1 MKKYILSLFA
11 VSILLFLGSCEKII
25 RCGCN
30 PGPSS
35 VSITLIDPAGNHLFD
50 APEFD
55 TSQVVK
61 YRLQSGDLIPILDPE
76 ENSMDVVEWTYNADS
91 SLAYLHTYWLYDDK
105 NTETV
110 YISFFPNDID
120 TIIMIKHKDKL
131 MIRYNDESYAA
142 PNVKVVK
149 Y

>member
-30 PGPSS
+30 PGPFSA
-35 VSITLIDPAGNHLFD
+35 SITLIDPAGNHLFD

-61 YRLQSGDLIPILDPE
+61 YRLQSGDLVPILDPE

-91 SLAYLHTYWLYDDK
+91 SLAYLHTYWLHDDK

-142 PNVKVVK
+142 PNAKVVK